1 MNTKTTLVLALIAAV
16 VAVYIFVVDKPWE
29 AKPEPEQPKTTAKNL
44 FNPQPADV
52 DRFELTLHGTHGV
65 FEKDEDNQWIMRQPI
80 ECRASSS
87 DINHLVSTLSTVMF
101 MKEYGPKDQD
111 RPSADV
117 TRLDKPTVQAKLYK
131 DGKIQAAI
139 KIGARLPTGKGNY
152 LEIEGSDKVY
162 ESQREMDI
170 YFSRTIE
177 QYRDKRIFATNLGD
191 AQSVIAEGLANYN
204 LVKSNDDWVI
214 ESEPRGQADKTAANS
229 VTSAVMN
236 LYAQDWKDDKPESL
250 KPYGL
255 DPPRLKI
262 TVRTKRTIPAKAQ
275 PGDPN
280 TQPADTQPS
289 EQEHKI
295 TLLVGAPIDPTN
307 TDNTQYF
314 AKTDDTTWVFSI
326 PSEAYKNMTKPLD
339 DLRDKNLA
347 GTVEPGKATS
357 VLVETP
363 EHGVHLVKDGSIW
376 KFKDGNEADQVA
388 VSDLLRAV
396 KNLKAEAF
404 VSAKDLLIPADWE
417 RPRAKVTVTLQGEL
431 NPVVLL
437 VGPPSASGKMAHV
450 RKAAEQV
457 IAAVREE
464 DVAQFLASPL
474 AYRDRTVL
482 LFPSARASTM
492 EMTRADGTKLVLSKV
507 DNEWR
512 IVEPVEAKANTEAV
526 TNLLQDLAMLR
537 AEGVLAGAG
546 ELSKAGLDRPAV
558 TVSVTVQPPKPATQP
573 TETQPAVPPTVYTLV
588 LNQKEDKTYAARP
601 DQATEQIVYRLDN
614 KVFEDA
620 TAEMHDL
627 QVTRFETD
635 QVTEIGFASSDL
647 QMVLSRHDQEWKYQ
661 TDPVLPIDKQ
671 KVTDAIEK
679 LRDLRTHRYAAYK
692 IDDPAAYKLHENV
705 RRVSIALQD
714 GTKMEIVLS
723 SVGPENDPDKSRYA
737 RFADS
742 DKVFLLTGEQAQ
754 AFDKTLEDFEKR

>member
-29 AKPEPEQPKTTAKNL
+29 AKPEPEQPKTTAKDL
-44 FNPQPADV
+44 FDPQPADT
-52 DRFELTLHGTHGV
+52 DRFELTLHGTQGV
-65 FEKDEDNQWIMRQPI
+65 FEKGEDDQWIMRQPI
-80 ECRASSS
+80 EGRASNS
-87 DINHLVSTLSTVMF
+87 DINHLISTLSTVKF
-101 MKEYGPKDQD
+101 MKEYGPKDKD
-111 RPSADV
+111 RPSPEV

-177 QYRDKRIFATNLGD
+177 QYRDKRIFPANVGN
-191 AQSVIAEGLANYN
+191 AEVVSAEGLVNYT
-204 LVKSNDDWVI
+204 LVKNNENWVI
-214 ESEPRGQADKTAANS
+214 ESEPRGQADKSAVDS

-262 TVRTKRTIPAKAQ
+262 TVQTKRTIPAKAK
-275 PGDPN
+275 PGDPD

-289 EQEHKI
+289 EKEHKL
-295 TLLVGAPIDPTN
+295 TLLVGAPIDPTD
-307 TDNTQYF
+307 TENTQYF
-314 AKTDDTTWVFSI
+314 AKTDEAPWVFSI
-326 PSEAYKNMTKPLD
+326 RAEPYKNVTKSLD

-347 GTVEPGKATS
+347 GMVEPSKATS

-363 EHGVHLVKDGSIW
+363 EHSVHLVKDGSIW

-388 VSDLLRAV
+388 VSDLLRAI

-404 VSAKDLLIPADWE
+404 VSAKDLLIPADWDH
-417 RPRAKVTVTLQGEL
+417 PRARVTVTLQGEL
-431 NPVVLL
+431 NPLVLL
-437 VGPPSASGKMAHV
+437 VGPTSASGKMAHV

-482 LFPSARASTM
+482 VFPSARASTM
-492 EMTRADGTKLVLSKV
+492 EITRANGTRLVLSKV

-512 IVEPVEAKANTEAV
+512 IIEPVEAKANTEAV

-546 ELSKAGLDRPAV
+546 EVSKAGLDHPAV
-558 TVSVTVQPPKPATQP
+558 TVAVTVQPPKPATQP

-588 LNQKEDKTYAARP
+588 LNQKDEKTYAMRP
-601 DQATEQIVYRLDN
+601 DQTADAIVYRLDN
-614 KVFEDA
+614 KVFQDA

-627 QVTRFETD
+627 QITRFETD

-647 QMVLSRHDQEWKYQ
+647 QMVFSRHEQEWKYQ

-679 LRDLRTHRYAAYK
+679 FRDLRTHRYVAYK
-692 IDDPAAYKLHENV
+692 IEDPAAYKLNENV
-705 RRVSIALQD
+705 RRVSITLQD
-714 GTKMEIVLS
+714 GKKMEIVLS

-737 RFADS
+737 RLADS
-742 DKVFLLTGEQAQ
+742 EKVFLLTGEQAQ
-754 AFDKTLEDFEKR
+754 AFVKSLEDFEKR